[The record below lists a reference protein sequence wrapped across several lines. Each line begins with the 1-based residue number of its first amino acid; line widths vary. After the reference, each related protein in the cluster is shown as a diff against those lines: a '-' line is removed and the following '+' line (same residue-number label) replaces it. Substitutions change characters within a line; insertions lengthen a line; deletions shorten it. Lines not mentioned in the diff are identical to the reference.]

1 MDCLVLRWLLNFK
14 KKMRMK
20 VMIGSHAPLNFRKHV
35 KEPEVSLASQLQL
48 VITVIRINLYHLF
61 IPFVLR
67 EWQFCWVIF
76 LIIFSYI
83 KYFIHPLS
91 SIPDEQV
98 NLSPGLVEA
107 AGLAQPHLQ
116 PHLLRGKNWSERE
129 EVLHQHHDEDQC
141 GDGDL

>member
-1 MDCLVLRWLLNFK
+1 M
-14 KKMRMK
+14 
-20 VMIGSHAPLNFRKHV
+20 
-35 KEPEVSLASQLQL
+35 
-48 VITVIRINLYHLF
+48 
-61 IPFVLR
+61 
-67 EWQFCWVIF
+67 IF

-129 EVLHQHHDEDQC
+129 EVLHKHHDEDQC